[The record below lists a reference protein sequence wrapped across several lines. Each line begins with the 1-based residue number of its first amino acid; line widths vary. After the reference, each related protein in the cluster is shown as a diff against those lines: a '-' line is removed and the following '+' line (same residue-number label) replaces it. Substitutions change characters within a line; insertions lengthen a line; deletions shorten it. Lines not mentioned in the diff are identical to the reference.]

1 MYDGFNFGGT
11 TTNHQTTNFNSM
23 TTLQTIWHDIMKDYT
38 MLSLCTGC
46 ASKPH
51 IWDDNKIHF

>member
-23 TTLQTIWHDIMKDYT
+23 TTLHAIWYDIMKDYT
-38 MLSLCTGC
+38 ILVYRMCIK
-46 ASKPH
+46 ASH
-51 IWDDNKIHF
+51 LG